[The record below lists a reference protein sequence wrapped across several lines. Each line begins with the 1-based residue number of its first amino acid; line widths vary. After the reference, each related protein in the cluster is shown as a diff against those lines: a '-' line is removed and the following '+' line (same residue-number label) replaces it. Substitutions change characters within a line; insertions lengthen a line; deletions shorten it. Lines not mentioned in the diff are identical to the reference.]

1 MTCAAAGNSLPSRGR
16 ARRGARSLSKN
27 GRSAAKALRS
37 SCLMRLRRVA
47 ARFFIPVDLES
58 QPGKCDSVETADK
71 RDRPTPARAH
81 GNINDSAERF
91 RSKERTICRRCT
103 IPGGVW
109 CGSRSMLHL
118 VYKYIKFV
126 YNSKS

>member
-81 GNINDSAERF
+81 GNINDSAVRF
-91 RSKERTICRRCT
+91 RPQQREDHL
-103 IPGGVW
+103 PP
-109 CGSRSMLHL
+109 LHL
-118 VYKYIKFV
+118 TWGRLVRKQVDAAPNIQIYKICL
-126 YNSKS
+126 